1 VTRSSR
7 LGALPCA
14 AVAVAV
20 TAACALTSCGGGGG
34 GGGAPASA
42 PARATAPAPAPA
54 TTTTAAPAPAT
65 TAPPPAAGR
74 SPADARRARTAV
86 LRRADLPAGWT
97 ARPSGSG
104 DVDDPACPDVRA
116 LRATATARAPSRS
129 FSHGNESGI
138 EQTVLVLPSAA
149 AAARASGVLASAGTR
164 RCLAVALG
172 RRLGGG
178 PHAVDPRRAKATPLP
193 AGAPGTRAGAVALTF
208 TYRGS
213 FESDLRYELAVTR
226 AGRALAVTSFL
237 QLGNGFPAR
246 ERERLER
253 LTARRLRGAF
263 GA

>member
-1 VTRSSR
+1 MRSSR

-14 AVAVAV
+14 AAAVAA
-20 TAACALTSCGGGGG
+20 TCALTSCGGGGG
-34 GGGAPASA
+34 ATAST
-42 PARATAPAPAPA
+42 PARAPAPAPVPA
-54 TTTTAAPAPAT
+54 TTATAAPAPT
-65 TAPPPAAGR
+65 TTTPPPAVDG
-74 SPADARRARTAV
+74 SPAEARRARTAV

-104 DVDDPACPDVRA
+104 DVDDPACRDVRA

>member
-1 VTRSSR
+1 MRSSR

-14 AVAVAV
+14 AAAVA
-20 TAACALTSCGGGGG
+20 AACALTSCGGGGG
-34 GGGAPASA
+34 ATAST
-42 PARATAPAPAPA
+42 PARAPAPAPVPA
-54 TTTTAAPAPAT
+54 TTATAAPAPT
-65 TAPPPAAGR
+65 TTTPPPAVDG
-74 SPADARRARTAV
+74 SPAAARRARTAV

-104 DVDDPACPDVRA
+104 DVDDPACPAVRA

-149 AAARASGVLASAGTR
+149 AAARAAGVLASAGTR

-178 PHAVDPRRAKATPLP
+178 ADAVDPRRAKATPLP
-193 AGAPGTRAGAVALTF
+193 AGAPGTRAGGVALTF